1 MLNNLNASQ
10 SESIRSCSERKIMIS
25 SAASE
30 CGKALQMELEN
41 VGIKEKQRSTEPGW
55 RKLQSHFELK
65 VLLPDARW
73 CRPQNQATRQV
84 RVPRLWAASLLH
96 FEPGSRDPRR
106 PQRPI
111 PRSDPE
117 HKHHHPPAPQ
127 TRSAPPSAAS
137 TSTFFAFSFFISNLL
152 PL

>member
-10 SESIRSCSERKIMIS
+10 SESIRSCSERKIMVS

-41 VGIKEKQRSTEPGW
+41 VGIKEKRRSTEPGW
-55 RKLQSHFELK
+55 RKLQCHFELK

-73 CRPQNQATRQV
+73 CRPQNQAARPA

-96 FEPGSRDPRR
+96 FEPGRRDPQR

-117 HKHHHPPAPQ
+117 HKHPPHARQRPLCCQ
-127 TRSAPPSAAS
+127 HVNF
-137 TSTFFAFSFFISNLL
+137 FFAFPFSISKPL